1 MKDPFYIPY
10 EDVKVGDSARRESV
24 ITEELVSRFS
34 ALIGDT
40 ESFHVSDEAAAKT
53 VFGKRIAHGIHL
65 ATYISTRVGQALPG
79 FGTIY
84 CSQVY
89 DFKKP
94 VYLEETI
101 CTEVTVL
108 EKLSHH
114 RLKMQTTIRDSVGD
128 VVLDGVA
135 VVKTYR

>member
-1 MKDPFYIPY
+1 MTEPFYIPY
-10 EDVKVGDSARRESV
+10 DRLVVGSQASRHSL
-24 ITEELVSRFS
+24 ISEELVSRFS
-34 ALIGDT
+34 ELIGDT
-40 ESFHVSDEAAAKT
+40 DSFHVSDESAART
-53 VFGKRIAHGIHL
+53 VFGRRIAHGIHL
-65 ATYISTRVGQALPG
+65 ATYISTLVGQELPG

-84 CSQVY
+84 CSQIY

-94 VYLEETI
+94 VYLNETI

-114 RLKMQTTIRDSVGD
+114 RVKMQTTIRDSAGD
-128 VVLDGVA
+128 VVLDGIA